1 MLPHKERKDIAEQ
14 NGFKTIGAFEEEV
27 ILSRALHADDDANEM
42 SMQSTAVRNNSNDAM
57 YKNEDLYELEKR
69 PERYGLPMVAKRA
82 GKNNI
87 EDSKLPA
94 KDGEESVSSSEDD
107 DILLDVENEE
117 DDRDV
122 NEGGLM
128 VMLPDELILHNIFS
142 YISTEQFAVCALVS
156 PHWKSFTRSELA
168 YKELCKRCYL
178 KQSKRKALHV
188 ARFGSY
194 RNMLEQRF
202 RVKTGAG
209 LYILKTSK
217 IKKVQRDMWT
227 EIPLGAILE
236 TTYYRYLDFYE
247 DGKVLYALTPRP
259 PHEMIPAFKK
269 VKAGLPTH
277 IQTVFGTYEIQKDIV
292 TVKVEHP
299 WHHVRMFLKIL
310 ENGAE
315 GAVGR
320 FWALKFEKHQSSIS
334 NDFDEYWSRD
344 LVEYDVPVQPFRF
357 LRHWR
362 L

>member
-1 MLPHKERKDIAEQ
+1 
-14 NGFKTIGAFEEEV
+14 
-27 ILSRALHADDDANEM
+27 
-42 SMQSTAVRNNSNDAM
+42 
-57 YKNEDLYELEKR
+57 
-69 PERYGLPMVAKRA
+69 
-82 GKNNI
+82 
-87 EDSKLPA
+87 
-94 KDGEESVSSSEDD
+94 
-107 DILLDVENEE
+107 
-117 DDRDV
+117 
-122 NEGGLM
+122 
-128 VMLPDELILHNIFS
+128 
-142 YISTEQFAVCALVS
+142 
-156 PHWKSFTRSELA
+156 
-168 YKELCKRCYL
+168 
-178 KQSKRKALHV
+178 
-188 ARFGSY
+188 
-194 RNMLEQRF
+194 
-202 RVKTGAG
+202 
-209 LYILKTSK
+209 
-217 IKKVQRDMWT
+217 MWT
-227 EIPLGAILE
+227 EVPIGAILE

-310 ENGAE
+310 ENGTE

-344 LVEYDVPVQPFRF
+344 LVEYEVPVQPFRF